1 MKAGSTTGG
10 LARDRG
16 LIESE
21 EDCAEEDRGLV
32 AWVGLE
38 LRMGVDDECCADG
51 REQTRLGDQVR

>member
-21 EDCAEEDRGLV
+21 EDCVEEDRGLV

-38 LRMGVDDECCADG
+38 LRMGVDDECCTDKITD
-51 REQTRLGDQVR
+51 ENT